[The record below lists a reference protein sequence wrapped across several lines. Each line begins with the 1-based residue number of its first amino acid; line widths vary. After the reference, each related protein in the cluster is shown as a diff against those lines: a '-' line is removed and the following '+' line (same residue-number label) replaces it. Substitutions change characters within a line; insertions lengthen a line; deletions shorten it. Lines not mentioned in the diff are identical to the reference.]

1 MSRALAVGRLV
12 LLVGVPALAGFAVA
26 GATGAM
32 VAGAAVVAGLL
43 PSRRPGAAVAMAACV
58 ALAAAALAT
67 VLEQT
72 PGQAPLSL
80 SYPLDRPLAA
90 DLGAI
95 AGILLLAAVVT
106 IGAAERADEPA
117 PDPEPA
123 PGGAP
128 VVPLGRRDGVVVLG
142 VLLLAVVLRVATAP
156 TAASRSWEAAV
167 DAVRAGSALVPAGA
181 ALLAPVPLVVGAF
194 TPGGWGT
201 AVVVTGV
208 VVVALVLVL
217 AVRVGPGRRDPHVV
231 VAAGALAAVL
241 PGLVGLALPEAL
253 AAAGA
258 VAAVVLAEPGRVRPA
273 RGAAAGLAAAG
284 AALAR
289 PDAVVVL
296 PVLLTW
302 LVVAGAGPSGRV
314 PRRVVRSSWAA
325 VGAWALVL
333 GPWLAWAQGRAGTWL
348 PAESLGAARTAPGG
362 VLGTVLSLA
371 VLVLAGLAVARAR
384 RARQAVALLPLVA
397 LPAWCLAVAL
407 PVGLDHGGLLS
418 WSAPFVVVLAAGP
431 LALGSSAVLA
441 RYRPAPARGEASAA
455 SSP

>member
-1 MSRALAVGRLV
+1 MSRVLAAGRLV
-12 LLVGVPALAGFAVA
+12 VLVGVPALAGFAMA

-106 IGAAERADEPA
+106 VGAAERREAPV
-117 PDPEPA
+117 PDPEPD
-123 PGGAP
+123 GAP
-128 VVPLGRRDGVVVLG
+128 AVPVGRRDGLVVVGLL
-142 VLLLAVVLRVATAP
+142 VLAAVLRVVTAP

-167 DAVRAGSALVPAGA
+167 DVVRTGGALVPAGA
-181 ALLAPVPLVVGAF
+181 DLLAPLPLVAGAF
-194 TPGGWGT
+194 TPGGWG
-201 AVVVTGV
+201 AALVVGGV
-208 VVVALVLVL
+208 AVVALVLVL

-241 PGLVGLALPEAL
+241 PGLVGLALPEVL

-273 RGAAAGLAAAG
+273 RAAAAGLAAAG

-296 PVLLTW
+296 PVLVTW
-302 LVVAGAGPSGRV
+302 LVVAGAGPSGRL
-314 PRRVVRSSWAA
+314 PRRVVRSAWAA
-325 VGAWALVL
+325 VGAWALLV
-333 GPWLAWAQGRAGTWL
+333 GPWIAWAQGRAGTWL
-348 PAESLGAARTAPGG
+348 PAESLGASRTTPGG
-362 VLGTVLSLA
+362 LLAAVLSLA
-371 VLVLAGLAVARAR
+371 VLALAVLAVARAR
-384 RARQAVALLPLVA
+384 QARQVVALLPLVA

-431 LALGSSAVLA
+431 LAAGSAAVLA

-455 SSP
+455 SSS